1 MRNAKKDERKFMDRL
16 AIGFLNLILGVIT
29 GTLIWLAFNGFFIY
43 FEKIWLSPYFI
54 LWFTG
59 GMVALGLVLQE
70 AIFIQIYSNT
80 WRLLYNLFRHW

>member
-1 MRNAKKDERKFMDRL
+1 MGEKHKDERTFMDRL

-43 FEKIWLSPYFI
+43 FEEIWLSAYFI

-59 GMVALGLVLQE
+59 GMVVLGFMLQE
-70 AIFIQIYSNT
+70 TIFILIYSTT
-80 WRLLYNLFRHW
+80 WRMLYNLFRNW